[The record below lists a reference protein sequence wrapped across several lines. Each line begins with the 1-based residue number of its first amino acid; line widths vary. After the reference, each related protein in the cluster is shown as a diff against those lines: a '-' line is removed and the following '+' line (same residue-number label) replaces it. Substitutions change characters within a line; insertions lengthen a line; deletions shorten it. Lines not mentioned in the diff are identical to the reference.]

1 MTGVVAGS
9 RPNGNAT
16 ELPLTPVCPAPPPV
30 PAELPAVSSEV
41 STVFAPPVA
50 VASLSARRSEA
61 TPFGSNPV
69 APPADSPVATL
80 PERGVSI
87 EAFGSVSSRTSLASP
102 QCWPRTAS
110 TFARPTE

>member
-69 APPADSPVATL
+69 APTGGQSCGDAAR
-80 PERGVSI
+80 EGRQHRGVRI
-87 EAFGSVSSRTSLASP
+87 GLEQNVVGETAVLAENGVDV
-102 QCWPRTAS
+102 
-110 TFARPTE
+110 ARPTE